1 MGGQIKR
8 DMVDYLRQPTLRGF
22 INMTRGG
29 LGVDDVTELLGGR
42 VEVPLGS
49 TKAAIEFYDECIKG
63 DIRWLQVLTMDS
75 LMDYLR
81 YTENLTPEEDELL
94 YKERPIY
101 TNTDDVQYLK
111 KLFTGMSNV
120 PEGLEVDQTIRNVHY
135 GSLYFVMKLILLFV
149 MKLILLNGKDNYGYW
164 TFKGNK
170 GLVNCINEWEIYEP
184 IDAYIIETFTRYLL
198 IQYTAIYGKG
208 ITKIPLYE
216 ALNNQLTKAEQYLG
230 ARERVSD
237 TLPVELQS
245 HKQSSPLG
253 IFNKIKEIY
262 IRLTKTVTHEEI

>member
-75 LMDYLR
+75 LMGYLM
-81 YTENLTPEEDELL
+81 YTEDLTPEEDELL

-101 TNTDDVQYLK
+101 TDTDDIQYLK
-111 KLFTGMSNV
+111 GLFLGMSNV
-120 PEGLEVDQTIRNVHY
+120 PEGLEVDQTIRNVQY
-135 GSLYFVMKLILLFV
+135 GSLYFVMKLTLF
-149 MKLILLNGKDNYGYW
+149 GKDNYGYG

-170 GLVNCINEWEIYEP
+170 GLVNCINEWEIHEP
-184 IDAYIIETFTRYLL
+184 IDAYIIETFTRYLV

-230 ARERVSD
+230 SREQVSD
-237 TLPVELQS
+237 TLPVDLQS
-245 HKQSSPLG
+245 HKQSTPLG
-253 IFNKIKEIY
+253 IFNKIKEFYRKI
-262 IRLTKTVTHEEI
+262 TKQVTHEEI

>member
-81 YTENLTPEEDELL
+81 YTEDLTPEEDELL

-135 GSLYFVMKLILLFV
+135 GSLYFVMKLT
-149 MKLILLNGKDNYGYW
+149 LIDGKDNYGYW

-170 GLVNCINEWEIYEP
+170 GLVKCINEWEIHEP

-198 IQYTAIYGKG
+198 IQYIAVYGKWF
-208 ITKIPLYE
+208 TKIPLYE

-230 ARERVSD
+230 TRERVSD

-245 HKQSSPLG
+245 HKQSTPLG
-253 IFNKIKEIY
+253 IFNKIKEFY
-262 IRLTKTVTHEEI
+262 RRMTKQVTYEEI